1 MTRWLAALL
10 ALMFAAA
17 ATPQAQAET
26 NPAPAGLN
34 WQGDFSQGG
43 LVIGMAQPGIALK
56 LGERSVPVAKD
67 GRFVFGFGRD
77 EPASVALTVSHRGG
91 QSETHQLQVAPQT
104 YDIQRI
110 DGLPPAQVTPPPAV
124 LERIKR
130 ENAMIAAVRQRNT
143 PRQDFLQGWIWPAKG
158 PVSGVYGSQRILNGE
173 PRTPHFGLDIAAPT
187 GSAVVAPAAGEVVL
201 AEKDIYF
208 TGGTVIIDHGMGIN
222 SAYSH
227 LQSLTVK
234 VGQRVK
240 QGEQI
245 GTVGAT
251 GRATG
256 PHLDWRINWFDVR
269 LDPQRLLPKQ

>member
-1 MTRWLAALL
+1 MMRWLAALVLL
-10 ALMFAAA
+10 AAGAVH
-17 ATPQAQAET
+17 ATEANRP
-26 NPAPAGLN
+26 PAGIT

-43 LVIGMAQPGIALK
+43 LVTGEAEPGLLIK
-56 LGERSVPVAKD
+56 LNERTVPVAKN

-77 EPASVALTVSHRGG
+77 EPVSATLSVTRDGGRG
-91 QSETHQLQVAPQT
+91 ELVTLRVAAQK

-130 ENAMIAAVRQRNT
+130 ENAMIAAVRQRNS
-143 PRQDFLQGWIWPAKG
+143 PMQDFLQGWIWPAQG

-173 PRTPHFGLDIAAPT
+173 PRTPHYGLDIAAPT
-187 GSAVVAPAAGEVVL
+187 GSAVIAPAAGEVVL

-208 TGGTVIIDHGMGIN
+208 TGGTIIIDHGMGIN
-222 SAYSH
+222 SAFSH
-227 LQSLTVK
+227 LHALNVK
-234 VGQRVK
+234 VGQHVA
-240 QGEQI
+240 QGELI

-256 PHLDWRINWFDVR
+256 PHLDWRVNWFDVR
-269 LDPQRLLPKQ
+269 LDPQRLLPPKE

>member
-1 MTRWLAALL
+1 MMRWLVVALMLLSGAAL
-10 ALMFAAA
+10 
-17 ATPQAQAET
+17 AQA
-26 NPAPAGLN
+26 NQPPAGVN
-34 WQGDFSQGG
+34 WKGDFSQGG
-43 LVIGMAQPGIALK
+43 LVIGMAQPGITLK
-56 LGERSVPVAKD
+56 LGERPVPVAKD

-77 EPASVALTVSHRGG
+77 EPATVTLAVSHSGG
-91 QSETHQLQVAPQT
+91 QSEARVLQIAPQK

-110 DGLPPAQVTPPPAV
+110 DGLPPAQVTPPAAV

-130 ENAMIAAVRQRNT
+130 ENAQIAAARQRNT
-143 PRQDFLQGWIWPAKG
+143 PRQDFLQTWIWPAKG

-187 GSAVVAPAAGEVVL
+187 GSPVVAPVDGEVTL

-208 TGGTVIIDHGMGIN
+208 TGGTIIIDHGMGIN

-227 LQSLTVK
+227 LHSVSVK

-256 PHLDWRINWFDVR
+256 PHLDWRLNWFDVR
-269 LDPQRLLPKQ
+269 LDPQRLLPKE

>member
-1 MTRWLAALL
+1 MMRWLAALL
-10 ALMFAAA
+10 LLAAGA
-17 ATPQAQAET
+17 VNATEA
-26 NPAPAGLN
+26 NRAPAGLT

-43 LVIGMAQPGIALK
+43 LVVGVAQPGLALR
-56 LGERSVPVAKD
+56 LGGRDVPVAKD

-77 EPASVALTVSHRGG
+77 DSASMTFTVSHRGG
-91 QSETHQLQVAPQT
+91 QSETMLLSIAPQT

-124 LERIKR
+124 LERIRR

-143 PRQDFLQGWIWPAKG
+143 PRQDFLQGWIWPARG
-158 PVSGVYGSQRILNGE
+158 PVSGIYGSQRILNGE
-173 PRTPHFGLDIAAPT
+173 PRTPHYGLDIAAPT
-187 GSAVVAPAAGEVVL
+187 GSPVIAPAAGEVVL

-222 SAYSH
+222 SAFSH
-227 LQSLTVK
+227 LHALNVK
-234 VGQRVK
+234 VGQQVK

-256 PHLDWRINWFDVR
+256 PHLDWRVNWFDVR
-269 LDPQRLLPKQ
+269 LDPQRLLPKP

>member
-1 MTRWLAALL
+1 MKRWLAAGLLVLL
-10 ALMFAAA
+10 AGA
-17 ATPQAQAET
+17 AQAAEP
-26 NPAPAGLN
+26 NRAPAGLT

-43 LVIGMAQPGIALK
+43 LVTGEAEPGILIK
-56 LGERSVPVAKD
+56 LNERIVPVRN

-77 EPASVALTVSHRGG
+77 EPPSVTLTVTRDGAKG
-91 QSETHQLQVAPQT
+91 ELVMLRIAPQK

-130 ENAMIAAVRQRNT
+130 ENEMIAAARQRSSAM
-143 PRQDFLQGWIWPAKG
+143 QDFLQGWIWPAKG
-158 PVSGVYGSQRILNGE
+158 PVSGIYGSQRILNGE
-173 PRTPHFGLDIAAPT
+173 PRTPHYGLDIAAPV
-187 GSAVVAPAAGEVVL
+187 GSPVVAPAAGEVVL

-208 TGGTVIIDHGMGIN
+208 TGGTILIDHGMGIN

-227 LQSLTVK
+227 LQTLTVK

-256 PHLDWRINWFDVR
+256 PHLDWRVNWFDVR
-269 LDPQRLLPKQ
+269 LDPQRLLPKE